1 MPLFFTIK
9 EYVMNML
16 SLDMLVSY
24 ILGWPLILFVLGVSI
39 FITIVTRCVQI
50 RYFIKAWRYT
60 LMPDKAVANY
70 EGGTT
75 DMSPIQA
82 FINTL
87 NVNLGNGSIAG
98 MATAL
103 YSGGPGAAIWVVIIS
118 LLLMAVRYAEV
129 YLSIYYSS
137 LPKGSSHLGGPMRY
151 VRDIWAGNTLAYI
164 YAVFCFLFGLSMGNA
179 TQTNS
184 IALSM
189 ATTFGIPP
197 IWSACLLFV
206 FVIYVVA
213 GGAQRIVKL
222 SEKLV
227 PLKVTTFFVSTI
239 LLLAYHYQSIIPA
252 LQLMVKSAFSPLA
265 LAGGMVGFTVQ
276 QAMQFG
282 ILRSIMATE
291 SGLGTAAIF
300 FSSTGSKTPAKDA
313 IMTMLSTFISMT
325 VCFMIA
331 LSIVASGVWNSGLTS
346 TPLTIAAFDT
356 VFGSVGGWIVSF
368 LSISFGMG
376 VLVSFA
382 YITRECW
389 RAIAGNRNSW
399 FFAVIYCICAGMGP
413 LINVVM
419 LWRFCDVMNAVMLVI
434 NLLALVGLRKYI
446 VAGLARFEQT
456 QK

>member
-1 MPLFFTIK
+1 MPVDILSL
-9 EYVMNML
+9 NML
-16 SLDMLVSY
+16 ISY
-24 ILGWPLILFVLGVSI
+24 VLGWPLILFVLGVSI
-39 FITIVTRCVQI
+39 FMTILTRCVQI
-50 RYFIKAWRYT
+50 RYFAKAWRYT
-60 LMPDKAVANY
+60 LAPDKAAAAW

-75 DMSPIQA
+75 DMSPVQA

-103 YSGGPGAAIWVVIIS
+103 FSGGPGAAIWVVIIS

-137 LPKGSSHLGGPMRY
+137 LPSKGSSRLGGPMRY
-151 VRDIWAGNTLAYI
+151 VRDIWAGKTLAYVYGI
-164 YAVFCFLFGLSMGNA
+164 FCLLFGLSMGNA

-189 ATTFGIPP
+189 ATTWGISPLL
-197 IWSACLLFV
+197 SACLLFG
-206 FVIYVVA
+206 FVVYVVT
-213 GGAQRIVKL
+213 GGAQRVVKL

-239 LLLAYHYQSIIPA
+239 ILLAYHYQSLIPA
-252 LQLMVKSAFSPLA
+252 LQLMIKSAFSPLA
-265 LAGGMVGFTVQ
+265 IAGGLAGFTVQ

-300 FSSTGSKTPAKDA
+300 FSSTGSKTPVKDA
-313 IMTMLSTFISMT
+313 VMAMLSTFISML

-331 LSIVASGVWNSGLTS
+331 LSIVASGAWTTGLTS

-356 VFGSVGGWIVSF
+356 VFGSMGGWIVSF
-368 LSISFGMG
+368 LSISFGIG

-389 RAIAGNRNSW
+389 RAVAGTKFLW
-399 FFAVIYCICAGMGP
+399 LFGLVYCSCAGLGP
-413 LINVVM
+413 LVDVVA
-419 LWRFCDVMNAVMLVI
+419 LWRFCDVMNAVMLCI
-434 NLLALVGLRKYI
+434 NLLALIGLRKYI
-446 VAGLARFEQT
+446 VAGLAQFE
-456 QK
+456 KSDK

>member
-1 MPLFFTIK
+1 MSVNILP
-9 EYVMNML
+9 
-16 SLDMLVSY
+16 LDMLISS
-24 ILGWPLILFVLGVSI
+24 ILGWPLIIFVLGVSI
-39 FITIVTRCVQI
+39 FMTIITRGVQI
-50 RYFIKAWRYT
+50 RYFMRAWHYT
-60 LMPDKAVANY
+60 LRPDKAAAAF

-103 YSGGPGAAIWVVIIS
+103 FSGGPGAAIWVVIIS

-129 YLSIYYSS
+129 YLSIYYGS
-137 LPKGSSHLGGPMRY
+137 LPKGSSKLGGPMRY
-151 VRDIWAGNTLAYI
+151 VRDIWAGKTLAYL
-164 YAVFCFLFGLSMGNA
+164 YGFFCLLFGLSMGNA

-189 ATTFGIPP
+189 ATTWGISP
-197 IWSACLLFV
+197 IVSACLLFA

-227 PLKVTTFFVSTI
+227 PLKVTTFFVSTFI
-239 LLLAYHYQSIIPA
+239 LLAYHYQSLIPA
-252 LQLMVKSAFSPLA
+252 LQLMIKSAFSPLA
-265 LAGGMVGFTVQ
+265 VAGGLVGFSVQ

-300 FSSTGSKTPAKDA
+300 FSSTGSKTPVKDA
-313 IMTMLSTFISMT
+313 IMSMLSTFISMT

-331 LSIVASGVWNSGLTS
+331 LSIVASGAWTTGLTS

-356 VFGSVGGWIVSF
+356 VFGSIGGWIVSF

-389 RAIAGNRNSW
+389 RAVAGGKSMW
-399 FFAVIYCICAGMGP
+399 IFGVLYCICAGLGP
-413 LINVVM
+413 LVDVVA
-419 LWRFCDVMNAVMLVI
+419 LWRFCDVMNAAMLFI

-446 VAGLARFEQT
+446 IAGLAQFE
-456 QK
+456 KSHK